1 MKARIEEATFSVMG
15 GTPEEFG
22 ELVRQ
27 SLDVY
32 AKVVHAAGVK
42 GE

>member
-1 MKARIEEATFSVMG
+1 MKARIEEAMFSVMG
-15 GTPEEFG
+15 GTQAEFG

-32 AKVVHAAGVK
+32 AKVVKAAGVK